1 MKTEQIKNQLSD
13 LKSSLGSTSKDCK
26 DSLKKQLKEAYKEE
40 ELYWLQKSRIQWLR
54 EGDKNTKFFHASV
67 QGRRRRNRLNKL
79 QREDG
84 TWTESEQAVS
94 KEIAEYYRNLFNSND
109 VGDLTE
115 VLDGI
120 PHTISDELNGN
131 LMKPV
136 LEEEI
141 KAVIFSM
148 NPDKAPGVDG
158 MSPLFFQK
166 FWTTI
171 KKEVVNAIQTFFH
184 TGHLLK
190 SVNHTVI
197 TLIPKVLNPTSLN
210 QLRPISL
217 CTTIYKV
224 IAKILANRLK
234 GVLHCCICKNQSA
247 FIPGRQIIDNILVSH
262 EYLHYLN
269 NKRQG
274 KDGFMAVKLDMSK
287 AYDRVEWSFLE
298 AIMQKMGFQYR
309 WINWI
314 MECVRTVSYSFNING
329 EVKEYVI
336 PTRGIRQGDPL
347 SPYLFL
353 LCSEGFSNLIRQAA
367 QTRKIS
373 GMKISRQGPSITHLF
388 FADDSLIFCK
398 ANKDQATE
406 LMRVLQVYAKGSGQ
420 LINLDK
426 SSILFSKNVRLNLKH
441 EICQVMG
448 NMQSVTQGKYLG
460 LPMVVSRSKQ
470 QIFGFVKSNIQ
481 QRMSKWKNRFLSTAG
496 KEIMLKSVALAMP
509 TYTMSCFRLPSRLCK
524 ELSSL
529 MSNYWWGEANGKNKV
544 HWCSWRKL
552 TRSKNM
558 GGLGFKDLMA
568 FNAALLGK
576 QVWRLITQPNL
587 LVSQVLKAKYFPRT
601 SIFRCKVPNTASW
614 IWRSLMG
621 ARELVEQGTRRR
633 IGNGNNTNIWDDC
646 WIPGNINGKVT
657 TRRHMD
663 NGLQKVHELICQK
676 SWNTNLVFKNFNRQD
691 AERILAIPISLSG
704 KEDSHFWIYGTDGNY
719 TVNSGYKL
727 QVRQEGSKHSR
738 NQVEGSTS
746 WEDQTQKLWKKV
758 WKLKVKH
765 KQKIFLW
772 KCLNDALPVRDLI
785 QGRIK
790 VGDPICNRC
799 GEDRETLK
807 HTLLNCREA
816 KLIWKLAPIQWE
828 GMMEQQGNFRNWWTS
843 ISEARNR
850 PEGGQHISLSVHI
863 LWQIWKARNE
873 EEFNGKKNSLGRQ
886 FRRRIKNG

>member
-1 MKTEQIKNQLSD
+1 MRVQVWNCQGVGSPLTIPQLREVNNLFFPSMVFLSETKNRTKYMEKVKNILRFDEMIVVEAMNKAGGLALLWKDEVRIIEVLRTAFTIEAHVEDPEVNTDWWFVGIYASCDDQFRKQQWEVIERRKSLWGEKWMIAGNFNDIVSNEEKWGGNSRQESNFQDFKQFINGNQLMDIGFVGHPWTWCNNWDQEGEIKQRLDRGFCSYSWSKVYEKVQCTHIDSYASDHSILLFDTKMNLGKRKKRFYFDKRWLKREDIGEVIKSAWEQEIDGSRMFQVVKKLKNCRVALLQWRNNFQANVRVKTEQIKNQLSD

-120 PHTISDELNGN
+120 PHTITDELNGN
-131 LMKPV
+131 MMKPV

-148 NPDKAPGVDG
+148 NPDKSPGVDG

-197 TLIPKVLNPTSLN
+197 TLIPKLLNPTSLN

-217 CTTIYKV
+217 STTLYKV

-247 FIPGRQIIDNILVSH
+247 FIPGRQILDNILVSH

-347 SPYLFL
+347 SLYLFL

-398 ANKDQATE
+398 ANKDQAT
-406 LMRVLQVYAKGSGQ
+406 
-420 LINLDK
+420 
-426 SSILFSKNVRLNLKH
+426 
-441 EICQVMG
+441 
-448 NMQSVTQGKYLG
+448 
-460 LPMVVSRSKQ
+460 
-470 QIFGFVKSNIQ
+470 
-481 QRMSKWKNRFLSTAG
+481 
-496 KEIMLKSVALAMP
+496 
-509 TYTMSCFRLPSRLCK
+509 
-524 ELSSL
+524 
-529 MSNYWWGEANGKNKV
+529 
-544 HWCSWRKL
+544 
-552 TRSKNM
+552 
-558 GGLGFKDLMA
+558 
-568 FNAALLGK
+568 
-576 QVWRLITQPNL
+576 
-587 LVSQVLKAKYFPRT
+587 
-601 SIFRCKVPNTASW
+601 
-614 IWRSLMG
+614 
-621 ARELVEQGTRRR
+621 
-633 IGNGNNTNIWDDC
+633 
-646 WIPGNINGKVT
+646 
-657 TRRHMD
+657 
-663 NGLQKVHELICQK
+663 
-676 SWNTNLVFKNFNRQD
+676 
-691 AERILAIPISLSG
+691 
-704 KEDSHFWIYGTDGNY
+704 
-719 TVNSGYKL
+719 
-727 QVRQEGSKHSR
+727 
-738 NQVEGSTS
+738 
-746 WEDQTQKLWKKV
+746 
-758 WKLKVKH
+758 
-765 KQKIFLW
+765 
-772 KCLNDALPVRDLI
+772 
-785 QGRIK
+785 
-790 VGDPICNRC
+790 
-799 GEDRETLK
+799 
-807 HTLLNCREA
+807 
-816 KLIWKLAPIQWE
+816 
-828 GMMEQQGNFRNWWTS
+828 
-843 ISEARNR
+843 
-850 PEGGQHISLSVHI
+850 
-863 LWQIWKARNE
+863 
-873 EEFNGKKNSLGRQ
+873 
-886 FRRRIKNG
+886 